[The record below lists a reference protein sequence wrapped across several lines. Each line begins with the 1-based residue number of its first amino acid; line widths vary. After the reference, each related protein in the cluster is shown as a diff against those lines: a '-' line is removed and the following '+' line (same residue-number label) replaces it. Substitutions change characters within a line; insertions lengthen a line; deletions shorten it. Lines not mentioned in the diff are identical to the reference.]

1 MTDQKQHML
10 ANRIRRFLIASKMS
24 DKLEF
29 VNAILSFILTLLYA
43 ISTYWENSI
52 IPNIVYFE
60 MPILL
65 YMLSDFL
72 LNFYISL
79 NRLYYVI
86 SIQSI
91 ITYITVLPDLLI
103 LSGLITDMNII
114 NTYELPFWKV
124 FRIFSV
130 GRIQIVFVRRN
141 MSLARVYF
149 RLAFTLGSI
158 VLLFAC
164 IMLMIEN
171 KFYIKPTLISVAG
184 YRSGCRVDL
193 SGAKR
198 ALKPLR
204 ISRHPL
210 LRGCD
215 SDYLWLRRHHAQN
228 LSRYDAFC
236 ARNHVRNIYNH
247 KLIFRNRQN

>member
-10 ANRIRRFLIASKMS
+10 ANRIRRFLIASKLS

-60 MPILL
+60 MPILI
-65 YMLSDFL
+65 YMLSDYL

-171 KFYIKPTLISVAG
+171 KFYIKPTLISVAEKLALDPDAELTYQEQNVRSSPYVFHDTLYYVVVTLTTCG
-184 YRSGCRVDL
+184 YGDITPKTSQGMMLFVL
-193 SGAKR
+193 VIMFA
-198 ALKPLR
+198 
-204 ISRHPL
+204 
-210 LRGCD
+210 
-215 SDYLWLRRHHAQN
+215 
-228 LSRYDAFC
+228 
-236 ARNHVRNIYNH
+236 
-247 KLIFRNRQN
+247 IFTITS

>member
-103 LSGLITDMNII
+103 LSGIITDMKII
-114 NTYELPFWKV
+114 NTYELSF
-124 FRIFSV
+124 
-130 GRIQIVFVRRN
+130 
-141 MSLARVYF
+141 
-149 RLAFTLGSI
+149 
-158 VLLFAC
+158 
-164 IMLMIEN
+164 
-171 KFYIKPTLISVAG
+171 
-184 YRSGCRVDL
+184 
-193 SGAKR
+193 
-198 ALKPLR
+198 
-204 ISRHPL
+204 
-210 LRGCD
+210 
-215 SDYLWLRRHHAQN
+215 
-228 LSRYDAFC
+228 
-236 ARNHVRNIYNH
+236 
-247 KLIFRNRQN
+247 